1 MEEDIS
7 TNMGFIMGNKQRERV
22 VQILGSKGK
31 MAPEKIGKIEHMPLP
46 SVKRI
51 LEELGG
57 RKIAAEDGGSW
68 GLTELGLALEKEMKK
83 RI

>member
-7 TNMGFIMGNKQRERV
+7 SNMGFIMGNKQRERV

-31 MAPEKIGKIEHMPLP
+31 MAAEKIAKIERMPLAG
-46 SVKRI
+46 VKRI
-51 LEELGG
+51 LEELGS

-68 GLTELGLALEKEMKK
+68 ELTELGIALEREMKK
-83 RI
+83 RV